1 MGMSD
6 HAHSGWRGHWRVRS
20 RLLLLLPLQPLMNHI
35 VCRVT
40 ARHPELFDRLGAH
53 QTSRFII
60 KPRDLPVLLY
70 LQPNPARPVLRVLR
84 SSAHPPHDAR
94 ITASFAVLLRMIDAD
109 ADGDALFFSR
119 DLEISGDTE
128 AIVSLRNAI
137 DSLDRRLT
145 EIVAN
150 LLGPPG
156 RIGLGLLRTYAQG
169 RHR

>member
-1 MGMSD
+1 MSD
-6 HAHSGWRGHWRVRS
+6 HAHSGWRGHGRGRS
-20 RLLLLLPLQPLMNHI
+20 RLLLLPLQPLMNHI
-35 VCRVT
+35 VRRVT
-40 ARHPELFDRLGAH
+40 ARHPELFARLGRH

-60 KPRDLPVLLY
+60 RPRDLPVLLY
-70 LQPNPARPVLRVLR
+70 LQPNPARPVLRVLHPG
-84 SSAHPPHDAR
+84 AHPPHDAR
-94 ITASFAVLLRMIDAD
+94 ITASFAVLVRMIDAD

-150 LLGPPG
+150 LMGPPG
-156 RIGLGLLRTYAQG
+156 WIGLGLLRTYARG
-169 RHR
+169 RHI